1 MQINHPSVLTLAL
14 ILAVAHSTTSHPI
27 RTSKWVKTEQ
37 FPDSN
42 AQGIWKVFE
51 KEAYDL
57 LPDPPYVKYN
67 GVSTKYYSVD
77 SATYLYP
84 SIEPSMASQ
93 PNQQTGRARH
103 TKQSL

>member
-1 MQINHPSVLTLAL
+1 MQISRPSILTLAL

-37 FPDSN
+37 FPDPN
-42 AQGIWKVFE
+42 AQRIWKVFE
-51 KEAYDL
+51 KEGYDL
-57 LPDPPYVKYN
+57 LPDPPHVKYN
-67 GVSTKYYSVD
+67 GVSTKSYSVD

-84 SIEPSMASQ
+84 TIEPSMAYQ
-93 PNQQTGRARH
+93 PKQRTGRARH